1 MGRPGGGW
9 RGECPALYRHGRDNP
24 GRLPGA
30 RRHLRLTGGARKGD
44 RGHGRTT
51 QDAPSSRSFH
61 LTGDAAEAW
70 ARRRNAKGAVPAR
83 AGGELWRIDGQIGG
97 RRATAAGWAAMAWE
111 NRRAVLDRAPSGCS
125 IRHSAGSVGA
135 SAVPRRPSPRPAPAG
150 GYGRRAGAARR
161 RPPEA
166 SCPAP
171 PRPGQ
176 PRTLPF
182 LIASPP
188 PKRPGLTRR
197 WLGRAGRFPA
207 GRLRAGARDG
217 PGPATPP
224 RPSAPSAGG

>member
-9 RGECPALYRHGRDNP
+9 RGECPALYRHGQDNP

-44 RGHGRTT
+44 EGAWPDNPGRSLIALLPP
-51 QDAPSSRSFH
+51 D
-61 LTGDAAEAW
+61 
-70 ARRRNAKGAVPAR
+70 RRRRRGVGTAEKR
-83 AGGELWRIDGQIGG
+83 QG
-97 RRATAAGWAAMAWE
+97 RRAGPRWG
-111 NRRAVLDRAPSGCS
+111 RAVADRRPDRWSACHSGRLGRHGMGEPASCARSGTKWCS

-150 GYGRRAGAARR
+150 GYGRRTGAARR

-224 RPSAPSAGG
+224 RRSAPSAGG